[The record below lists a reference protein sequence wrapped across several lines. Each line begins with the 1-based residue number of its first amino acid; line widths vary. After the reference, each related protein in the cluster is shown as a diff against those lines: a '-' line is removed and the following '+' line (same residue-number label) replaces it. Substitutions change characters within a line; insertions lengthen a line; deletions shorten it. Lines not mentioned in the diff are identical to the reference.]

1 MTPMN
6 RPAQP
11 AEERPHPQRV
21 SELVP
26 RKALEACLARI
37 ENHRRLLETVRRL
50 LPPPLAAHCRECVA
64 GDVTLVLYAE
74 SAAWA
79 SQLRFYLPRII
90 EELAQE
96 GHGQFR
102 QGKVRTLSMAMEAP
116 HAGPPRPAPHRPLPA
131 TIAAIEAAARASE
144 GEIGTALARLCGT
157 LRRLPR

>member
-1 MTPMN
+1 MN
-6 RPAQP
+6 HPAQP
-11 AEERPHPQRV
+11 VEERPHPQRV

-37 ENHRRLLETVRRL
+37 EHHRRLLETIQRM

-64 GDVTLVLYAE
+64 GDGTLVLYAE

-90 EELAQE
+90 EELAKD
-96 GHGQFR
+96 GHGRFR
-102 QGKVRTLSMAMEAP
+102 QGKVRTLSMAMAAP
-116 HAGPPRPAPHRPLPA
+116 HAGGPPRPAPHRPHPA
-131 TIAAIEAAARASE
+131 TLAAIEAAARVS
-144 GEIGTALARLCGT
+144 GGDIGTALARLCGT